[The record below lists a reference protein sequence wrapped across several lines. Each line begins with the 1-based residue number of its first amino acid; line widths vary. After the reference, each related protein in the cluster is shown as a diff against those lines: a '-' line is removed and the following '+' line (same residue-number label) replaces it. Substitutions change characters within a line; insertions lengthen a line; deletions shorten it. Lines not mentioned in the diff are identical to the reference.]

1 MEGFYDAQFGG
12 CFSHGWWSGRVGGT
26 RTTRRPFPASIASAD
41 ATPPLAAPVAPG
53 APTGLR
59 NEQRTREQHQQQFLR
74 AHSDATG
81 KVRLDLMSKGVERT
95 KQMQVAP
102 YIGAHALAPASAP
115 AAAAKHDQSK

>member
-1 MEGFYDAQFGG
+1 MRSLAVV
-12 CFSHGWWSGRVGGT
+12 SRMVGGVVALAALALLAA
-26 RTTRRPFPASIASAD
+26 PFPASIASAD

-95 KQMQVAP
+95 RQMQVAP
-102 YIGAHALAPASAP
+102 YIGAHALAPATAP
-115 AAAAKHDQSK
+115 AAAAKQDQSK